1 MKKKCVL
8 RKLLAASVAS
18 AYSNCWLSSIDFGSG
33 LFWYVNFYVFARVF
47 KYIYICIKSS
57 L

>member
-33 LFWYVNFYVFARVF
+33 LFWYVNFYIFARVF
-47 KYIYICIKSS
+47 KYIYV
-57 L
+57 